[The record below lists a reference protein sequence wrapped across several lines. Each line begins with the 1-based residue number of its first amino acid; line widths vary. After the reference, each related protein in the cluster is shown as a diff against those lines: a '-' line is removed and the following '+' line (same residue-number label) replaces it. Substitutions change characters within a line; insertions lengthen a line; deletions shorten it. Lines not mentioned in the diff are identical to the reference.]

1 MKSTKSTAKVGA
13 SEDTTKSMDRHGV
26 TTFSR
31 WGVEQPVPGYKDI
44 VASRK
49 MFLSASMDASS
60 PGTKRMPPSFSPLSL
75 FFHVCHVPFP
85 SASPFAQP
93 HVSSFSHNP
102 SNLHSAFF
110 IRNLPLTK
118 LSLRTIFRNW
128 FYEFFNN
135 TEIMLKSEIVSSP
148 SWITDNFI
156 PTNIYDPKCDAKMTQ
171 LSRLSKIWDVRFAF
185 VMSEGTKNRRQFDRS
200 EDDLKVFP
208 NLSVTRDRGESWPC
222 AKQKAIRTSAAR
234 FVEQIDSFVGPPP
247 VTCTS
252 HQAP

>member
-85 SASPFAQP
+85 SASPFAQS

-102 SNLHSAFF
+102 SNLHSSFF
-110 IRNLPLTK
+110 IRINQIITTNNFSK
-118 LSLRTIFRNW
+118 LILRIF
-128 FYEFFNN
+128 YA
-135 TEIMLKSEIVSSP
+135 IMLKSEIVSSP

-208 NLSVTRDRGESWPC
+208 NLSVTRDRGESWQC

>member
-1 MKSTKSTAKVGA
+1 
-13 SEDTTKSMDRHGV
+13 
-26 TTFSR
+26 
-31 WGVEQPVPGYKDI
+31 
-44 VASRK
+44 
-49 MFLSASMDASS
+49 
-60 PGTKRMPPSFSPLSL
+60 MPPLRAPNECHRPSRRCPFFFTFVTCLFPRRHLSRSLTFPPSRTIHPIYIPLS
-75 FFHVCHVPFP
+75 
-85 SASPFAQP
+85 SFA
-93 HVSSFSHNP
+93 
-102 SNLHSAFF
+102 
-110 IRNLPLTK
+110 LTK

-156 PTNIYDPKCDAKMTQ
+156 PTNIYHPKCDAKMTQ

-208 NLSVTRDRGESWPC
+208 NLSVTRDRGESWQC

>member
-1 MKSTKSTAKVGA
+1 MKSTKSTAKVGG

-102 SNLHSAFF
+102 SNLHSSFF
-110 IRNLPLTK
+110 IRINQIITTNNFSK
-118 LSLRTIFRNW
+118 LILRIF
-128 FYEFFNN
+128 YA
-135 TEIMLKSEIVSSP
+135 IMLKSEIVSSP
-148 SWITDNFI
+148 S
-156 PTNIYDPKCDAKMTQ
+156 
-171 LSRLSKIWDVRFAF
+171 
-185 VMSEGTKNRRQFDRS
+185 
-200 EDDLKVFP
+200 
-208 NLSVTRDRGESWPC
+208 
-222 AKQKAIRTSAAR
+222 
-234 FVEQIDSFVGPPP
+234 
-247 VTCTS
+247 
-252 HQAP
+252 